1 LNPAWKKDKYNPD
14 VVSLGEARMKRYPK
28 TGIATLIVCG
38 LLLSGFS
45 LAGTV
50 SGSPFSDI
58 NSDAPFETAAE
69 SPASNDEFT
78 ILNTNSTISEPIF
91 NRTTSEITFT
101 VTGPAGT
108 SGYVWCKIA
117 ENLIPH
123 EDVNKNVKVLLDGNQ
138 INYMHTFD
146 EGAWEL
152 FFNYTHSTH
161 QVTISLPKE
170 NTTIFGIDSLT
181 FAIALAVSC
190 VILGTTIAI
199 WHRKQKPM
207 AAHQ

>member
-1 LNPAWKKDKYNPD
+1 MD
-14 VVSLGEARMKRYPK
+14 E
-28 TGIATLIVCG
+28 
-38 LLLSGFS
+38 
-45 LAGTV
+45 
-50 SGSPFSDI
+50 I
-58 NSDAPFETAAE
+58 NSDTPLETAAD
-69 SPASNDEFT
+69 SPASNQDFT
-78 ILNTNSTISEPIF
+78 ILKSNSTVTEPIL
-91 NRTTSEITFT
+91 NRTTSEVTFT

-123 EDVNKNVKVLLDGNQ
+123 EDVEKNVKVLLDGNQ

-146 EGAWEL
+146 EGSWEL

-181 FAIALAVSC
+181 FAITLAASC
-190 VILGTTIAI
+190 VILGTAIAI
-199 WHRKQKPM
+199 WHRKQKS
-207 AAHQ
+207 

>member
-1 LNPAWKKDKYNPD
+1 
-14 VVSLGEARMKRYPK
+14 MKHK
-28 TGIATLIVCG
+28 SNAFTVALITCG
-38 LLLSGFS
+38 LLLSCIPS
-45 LAGTV
+45 AV
-50 SGSPFSDI
+50 GSSFMDEI
-58 NSDAPFETAAE
+58 NSDTPLETAAD
-69 SPASNDEFT
+69 SPASNQDFT
-78 ILNTNSTISEPIF
+78 ILKSNSTVTEPIL
-91 NRTTSEITFT
+91 NRTTSEVTFT

-123 EDVNKNVKVLLDGNQ
+123 EDVEKNVKVLLDGNQ

-146 EGAWEL
+146 EGSWEL

-181 FAIALAVSC
+181 FAITLAASC
-190 VILGTTIAI
+190 VILGTAIAI
-199 WHRKQKPM
+199 WHRKQKS
-207 AAHQ
+207 